1 MKKKRKLL
9 TSLKRAITGILCGT
23 IIATSTFS
31 SYSMTTYAA
40 NTSATSKLDQF
51 ANKTWINAIRN
62 GSYSLGA
69 TIGGAAGGAA
79 GGAIGSVVAPGAG
92 TVAGAGAGTAAGT
105 IVGSALIGGAV
116 NGFLDVFVDPTD
128 VGTYSPNSGGSINY
142 KVYSGKSTSYNNTTY
157 NNTKKQTFY
166 NEYKTENNYKYEWYN
181 PITNNYDITNEYH
194 YNQTY
199 NTFNYT
205 TYNVTNNYTTN
216 YYIQDNRTYISY
228 YIVNENKDTG
238 EKEETYLEIYYRLP
252 DGRSSYD
259 LKASDIKGT
268 YFPSKYSKYVSNA
281 EDDGKTLGLW
291 HLDGNL
297 KDSSFWNNT
306 PGTSSNNKFTDGLY
320 TNGKIFSDDP
330 DDFLELKLDKVNLP
344 SSWTLEWCE
353 YIPKT
358 DLSIPKYPD
367 SDYYYYNLS
376 KLPYSR
382 CEEDTDSLTHQTY
395 KDYYHDELSQ
405 DTHYSVVLR
414 GVLGTPDGTLYSPSV
429 DSFVPYAIVCS
440 GGSYKF
446 YKNGVLQSSYSV
458 DDFTV
463 NYASYSNGSTSY
475 RTELSGSDFKFKGID
490 ITSSSIKFYEP
501 SDPVFYIRSSEYIG
515 ASSASY
521 TTQRNHP
528 RFNYYVKPHSN
539 AIIDEVRLS
548 NTALY
553 TGSSY
558 TPSMQPFTTNTALTV
573 PENPQKHEISFKT
586 NTKLGNVRFG
596 GVRQTYPSNGSIY
609 VSLSDKQIVDSV
621 QQYQNDGWYE
631 IEGAVYFNNYW
642 TPLKGFDLS
651 MLSIKDNVS
660 SDSKEDPDK
669 EPTVSD
675 CTLRVENTST
685 GILCTPSHSS
695 TCSSSTVFIDDTE
708 YSFGVTGTY
717 LHTDAVDGQTY
728 KIHMKCIHNKDGKE
742 IIRTGQTTSWTYHTT
757 GDSGGVQPSP
767 PEDSGGGSSSGLGI
781 FDSIGNLLKTI
792 VTAISK
798 IVAPLLDGISEL
810 LGSIIDGLVNIT
822 SFGTKFGEF
831 LSGAFTFI
839 PDEIITVLTLGVS
852 LAILAI
858 IFRILKR

>member
-9 TSLKRAITGILCGT
+9 TSLKRAITGILCGAV
-23 IIATSTFS
+23 IATSIFS

-128 VGTYSPNSGGSINY
+128 VGTYTPNSGGSINY
-142 KVYSGKSTSYNNTTY
+142 KVYSGKSTTYNNTTY

-216 YYIQDNRTYISY
+216 YYIQDNRTYVSY

-238 EKEETYLEIYYRLP
+238 EKEETYLEIYYKLP

-297 KDSSFWNNT
+297 KDSSYWNNT
-306 PGTSSNNKFTDGLY
+306 PGTSYNNKFTDGLY
-320 TNGKIFSDDP
+320 TNGKIFSDNTR
-330 DDFLELKLDKVNLP
+330 DFLELKLDKVKLP

-353 YIPKT
+353 YIPSIGYTHALGDSVSPNGSSGVFYTSSGEYWINKYSTTHRIENFYSDNLLGISGT
-358 DLSIPKYPD
+358 DNVYEPVY
-367 SDYYYYNLS
+367 
-376 KLPYSR
+376 
-382 CEEDTDSLTHQTY
+382 
-395 KDYYHDELSQ
+395 
-405 DTHYSVVLR
+405 
-414 GVLGTPDGTLYSPSV
+414 

-446 YKNGVLQSSYSV
+446 YCNGKLVSSLDGNATFSATGCLIV
-458 DDFTV
+458 DNGKTNPFISSIDFPY
-463 NYASYSNGSTSY
+463 N
-475 RTELSGSDFKFKGID
+475 LFKGSGIEV
-490 ITSSSIKFYEP
+490 TSNSIKF
-501 SDPVFYIRSSEYIG
+501 SVGSSLVRS
-515 ASSASY
+515 
-521 TTQRNHP
+521 
-528 RFNYYVKPHSN
+528 YVDNRYWLACADNSKTGTYPQFDIYMSTHKNS
-539 AIIDEVRLS
+539 IIDEVRLS

-675 CTLRVENTST
+675 CTLRVENTSS

-717 LHTDAVDGQTY
+717 LYTDAVDGQTY

-742 IIRTGQTTSWTYHTT
+742 ITRTGQTTSWTYHTT

>member
-9 TSLKRAITGILCGT
+9 TSLKRAITGILCGAV
-23 IIATSTFS
+23 IATSTFS

-51 ANKTWINAIRN
+51 ANKTWIYSIRN

-69 TIGGAAGGAA
+69 TIGGAAGGFA

-92 TVAGAGAGTAAGT
+92 TAAGAGFGASAGT
-105 IVGSALIGGAV
+105 IVGSALIGGAA
-116 NGFLDVFVDPTD
+116 NAFLDVFADPTD
-128 VGTYSPNSGGSINY
+128 AGTYTPNSGGSINY

-216 YYIQDNRTYISY
+216 YYIQDNRTYVSY
-228 YIVNENKDTG
+228 YIVNENKDSG
-238 EKEETYLEIYYRLP
+238 EKEETYLEIYYKLP

-281 EDDGKTLGLW
+281 EDDKKTLGLW
-291 HLDGNL
+291 HLDGDL
-297 KDSSFWNNT
+297 KDSSYWNNT
-306 PGTSSNNKFTDGLY
+306 SGSSYNNKFTDGLY
-320 TNGKIFSDDP
+320 TSGKIFSEDMN
-330 DDFLELKLDKVNLP
+330 DFLELKLDKVSLP

-353 YIPKT
+353 YIPDFST
-358 DLSIPKYPD
+358 TTTYGDAFYPSGTKNFTGASSYYECPDKQDDRNVNVYVNNALGVSGD
-367 SDYYYYNLS
+367 S
-376 KLPYSR
+376 
-382 CEEDTDSLTHQTY
+382 SLY
-395 KDYYHDELSQ
+395 E
-405 DTHYSVVLR
+405 
-414 GVLGTPDGTLYSPSV
+414 PSTG
-429 DSFVPYAIVCS
+429 SFVPYAVVCS

-446 YKNGVLQSSYSV
+446 YRNGVLIDAYNKDLIS
-458 DDFTV
+458 FPF
-463 NYASYSNGSTSY
+463 NGYSNSRNKLSSVSLDGSNFKSAG
-475 RTELSGSDFKFKGID
+475 LSV
-490 ITSSSIKFYEP
+490 TNSSIKF
-501 SDPVFYIRSSEYIG
+501 SVSENLLG
-515 ASSASY
+515 GQRY
-521 TTQRNHP
+521 TDCYVYSGES
-528 RFNYYVKPHSN
+528 NYYVRPHFYYYVRSHYN

-548 NTALY
+548 KGALY

-558 TPSMQPFTTNTALTV
+558 TPSMQPFTTNTVLTV
-573 PENPQKHEISFKT
+573 PENPEKHEISFKT
-586 NTKLGNVRFG
+586 NTKLGDVRFG
-596 GVRQTYPSNGSIY
+596 GARQTYPTNGSIY
-609 VSLSDKQIVDSV
+609 VSLSDKQVVDSV
-621 QQYQNDGWYE
+621 QQYQSDGWYE

-695 TCSSSTVFIDDTE
+695 TCSSSSVFIDDTE

-717 LHTDAVDGQTY
+717 LYTDAVDGQTY

-858 IFRILKR
+858 IFRILKG

>member
-9 TSLKRAITGILCGT
+9 TSLKRAITGILCGAV
-23 IIATSTFS
+23 IATSTFS

-51 ANKTWINAIRN
+51 ANKTWIYSIRN
-62 GSYSLGA
+62 GSYSVGA
-69 TIGGAAGGAA
+69 TIGSAVGGAA

-92 TVAGAGAGTAAGT
+92 TAYGAGIGAGAGT
-105 IVGSALIGGAV
+105 IVGSALIGGAA
-116 NGFLDVFVDPTD
+116 NAFLDVFADPTD
-128 VGTYSPNSGGSINY
+128 AGTYTPNSGGSINY
-142 KVYSGKSTSYNNTTY
+142 KVYSGKSTTYNNTTY

-205 TYNVTNNYTTN
+205 TYDVTNNYTTN
-216 YYIQDNRTYISY
+216 YYIQDNRTYVSY
-228 YIVNENKDTG
+228 YIVNENKDSG
-238 EKEETYLEIYYRLP
+238 EKEETYLEIYYKLP

-306 PGTSSNNKFTDGLY
+306 PGSSNTNKFTDGLY
-320 TNGKIFSDDP
+320 TNGKIFSDDEN
-330 DDFLELKLDKVNLP
+330 DFLELKLDKVKLP

-353 YIPKT
+353 YIPKI
-358 DLSIPKYPD
+358 DLSVPKYPV
-367 SDYYYYNLS
+367 SDYYYNNLYS
-376 KLPYSR
+376 LPYTSKN
-382 CEEDTDSLTHQTY
+382 SAGSFL
-395 KDYYHDELSQ
+395 HDELSQ
-405 DTHYSVVLR
+405 DTHYNIVLR
-414 GVLGTPDGTLYSPSV
+414 GILGTPDGTLYSPSV

-440 GGSYKF
+440 GGNYKF
-446 YKNGVLQSSYSV
+446 YKNGALQSSYSV
-458 DDFTV
+458 DDFGI
-463 NYASYSNGSTSY
+463 NYLASTTDSMGNLQS
-475 RTELSGSDFKFKGID
+475 RALSGANFKFKGID
-490 ITSSSIKFYEP
+490 VTSNSIKFYEP
-501 SDPVFYIRSSEYIG
+501 DEPVFYVRDSKYLTSSGGYH
-515 ASSASY
+515 Y
-521 TTQRNHP
+521 NHA
-528 RFNYYVKPHSN
+528 RFNYCLRPHSN

-596 GVRQTYPSNGSIY
+596 GVRQTYPTNGSIY

>member
-1 MKKKRKLL
+1 MKKKIKLL
-9 TSLKRAITGILCGT
+9 TSLKRAITGILCGAV
-23 IIATSTFS
+23 IATSTFS
-31 SYSMTTYAA
+31 SYSMITYAA

-128 VGTYSPNSGGSINY
+128 VGTYTPNSGGAINY

-216 YYIQDNRTYISY
+216 YYIQDNRTYVSY
-228 YIVNENKDTG
+228 YIVNENKDSG
-238 EKEETYLEIYYRLP
+238 EKEETYLEIYYKLP

-281 EDDGKTLGLW
+281 EDDKKTLGLW
-291 HLDGNL
+291 HLDGDL
-297 KDSSFWNNT
+297 KDSSYWNNT
-306 PGTSSNNKFTDGLY
+306 PGSSYNNKFTDGLY
-320 TNGKIFSDDP
+320 TSGKIFSEDTN
-330 DDFLELKLDKVNLP
+330 DFLELKLDKVSLP

-353 YIPKT
+353 YIPNFSVTSEYGKT
-358 DLSIPKYPD
+358 VYPSGTEKYVNGYYLYPD
-367 SDYYYYNLS
+367 SQDDRNVSVYLNNGLGIIGS
-376 KLPYSR
+376 
-382 CEEDTDSLTHQTY
+382 DSVYQ
-395 KDYYHDELSQ
+395 
-405 DTHYSVVLR
+405 
-414 GVLGTPDGTLYSPSV
+414 PSIG
-429 DSFVPYAIVCS
+429 SFVPYALVCS
-440 GGSYKF
+440 GGTYKF
-446 YKNGVLQSSYSV
+446 YRNGSLLSSYNSTTIPISLKYCDSSGNEFSSYSV
-458 DDFTV
+458 SGNNFKPT
-463 NYASYSNGSTSY
+463 G
-475 RTELSGSDFKFKGID
+475 LSV
-490 ITSSSIKFYEP
+490 TNSSIKFSVSKSLFGSNRDTKYYVY
-501 SDPVFYIRSSEYIG
+501 SGNGRKYVRPVFY
-515 ASSASY
+515 
-521 TTQRNHP
+521 
-528 RFNYYVKPHSN
+528 YYVTSHFNS
-539 AIIDEVRLS
+539 IIDEVRLS
-548 NTALY
+548 KGALY

-558 TPSMQPFTTNTALTV
+558 TPSMQPFTTNTVLTV
-573 PENPQKHEISFKT
+573 PENPEKHEISFKT
-586 NTKLGNVRFG
+586 NTKLSDVRFG
-596 GVRQTYPSNGSIY
+596 GARQTYPTNGSIY

-621 QQYQNDGWYE
+621 QQYQSDGWYE

-660 SDSKEDPDK
+660 SDSKEEPDK

-858 IFRILKR
+858 IFRILKG

>member
-9 TSLKRAITGILCGT
+9 TGLKRVITGILCGAV
-23 IIATSTFS
+23 IATSTFS

-51 ANKTWINAIRN
+51 ANKSWIYAIRN
-62 GSYSLGA
+62 GSYSVGA
-69 TIGGAAGGAA
+69 TIGAIAGG
-79 GGAIGSVVAPGAG
+79 GIGTVVAPGAG
-92 TVAGAGAGTAAGT
+92 TAGFAGAGAIA
-105 IVGSALIGGAV
+105 GSALIGGAA
-116 NGFLDVFVDPTD
+116 NAFLDVFVDPTD
-128 VGTYSPNSGGSINY
+128 AGTYKPNSGGSINY

-216 YYIQDNRTYISY
+216 YYIQDNRTYVSY

-238 EKEETYLEIYYRLP
+238 EKEETYLEIYYKLP

-297 KDSSFWNNT
+297 KDSSYWNNT
-306 PGTSSNNKFTDGLY
+306 PGTAYNNKFTDGLY
-320 TNGKIFSDDP
+320 TNGKIFSENTN
-330 DDFLELKLDKVNLP
+330 DFLELKLDKVKLP

-353 YIPKT
+353 YVPSFST
-358 DLSIPKYPD
+358 STNYGDDVYYPTGSGHFGPVD
-367 SDYYYYNLS
+367 YNLCPS
-376 KLPYSR
+376 
-382 CEEDTDSLTHQTY
+382 EEDDRPVEVCVNNALGIIGSDSIY
-395 KDYYHDELSQ
+395 E
-405 DTHYSVVLR
+405 
-414 GVLGTPDGTLYSPSV
+414 PSYG
-429 DSFVPYAIVCS
+429 SFVPYALVCS

-446 YKNGVLQSSYSV
+446 YRNGVLLDAYNSTTISFPFDGRANDRSILSSVSFDGSNFQPTGLSV
-458 DDFTV
+458 T
-463 NYASYSNGSTSY
+463 A
-475 RTELSGSDFKFKGID
+475 
-490 ITSSSIKFYEP
+490 SSIKFSVSKSLVTGKRDTSCYAHAKTP
-501 SDPVFYIRSSEYIG
+501 SGTYYVRPVFQYCVTSHVNS
-515 ASSASY
+515 
-521 TTQRNHP
+521 
-528 RFNYYVKPHSN
+528 
-539 AIIDEVRLS
+539 IIDEVRLS

-558 TPSMQPFTTNTALTV
+558 TPSMQPFTTNTVLTV

-586 NTKLGNVRFG
+586 NMKLGDVRFG

-669 EPTVSD
+669 EPMVSD
-675 CTLRVENTST
+675 CTLRVENTSS

-695 TCSSSTVFIDDTE
+695 TCSSSSVFIDDTE

-717 LHTDAVDGQTY
+717 LYTDAVDGQTY

-742 IIRTGQTTSWTYHTT
+742 ITRTGQTTSWTYHTT

-831 LSGAFTFI
+831 LGGAFTFI